1 MNGCQEQGREWFWPE
16 MGKQKKWLE
25 SDEGK
30 EGGREEGVQAPNF
43 YKHSAS
49 MTELYKFAFAA
60 AIRNVIVIFLNKIME
75 KKQSTVFCI

>member
-1 MNGCQEQGREWFWPE
+1 

-60 AIRNVIVIFLNKIME
+60 AIRNVIVIF
-75 KKQSTVFCI
+75 